1 MQGASTSR
9 HYACCRHNGLPSI
22 LTSAAGCGEPHL
34 KGVETSSAAA
44 ERHLGAHSP
53 GEADQT
59 ADFQEEGW
67 HHLPIMPLSKV
78 KLPQETISLQLFE
91 PRYRLLFKLVKQAS
105 SRRFGLV
112 MADQQQGTMESTG
125 SLCELTH
132 YIPVPERRRI
142 LVVARVIGRFE
153 TRRIISDKP
162 FITAMVQDIAD
173 EPPQTFQQA
182 ADISA
187 AAMRLW
193 QCMQQVKELAG
204 KLYSH
209 VGPIG
214 DQVYSTEVRRWCP
227 DRQCF
232 AASQDQ
238 LPTGQA
244 DMFEVL
250 NKVGLLGASET
261 AHDRLTEYFTGQS
274 VDEPTEAQR
283 HERFSFAVA
292 RTLDMPDEQLQELLV
307 MTSTA
312 QRLAAMYDALID
324 GRGYLAARS
333 TLKDM
338 F

>member
-1 MQGASTSR
+1 MQTAMLPQPRAMFCDVCFQTSASLPHDRSQLSMYTSRLSRQASKMQGASTSR

-214 DQVYSTEVRRWCP
+214 ESFCDWSPCCAPALHAMLCSAKSTPSRSCTLHRTAP
-227 DRQCF
+227 Q
-232 AASQDQ
+232 
-238 LPTGQA
+238 
-244 DMFEVL
+244 
-250 NKVGLLGASET
+250 T
-261 AHDRLTEYFTGQS
+261 AHAKE
-274 VDEPTEAQR
+274 
-283 HERFSFAVA
+283 
-292 RTLDMPDEQLQELLV
+292 DMG
-307 MTSTA
+307 A
-312 QRLAAMYDALID
+312 
-324 GRGYLAARS
+324 
-333 TLKDM
+333 
-338 F
+338 